1 MSSRARLRPAV
12 LLLGGLLAAAS
23 VGCAPTDSGNDA
35 SNNPSGTTQS
45 TPAGAPADPC
55 ADPPTVQPGVL
66 TIATDSPA
74 YDPWFSHNDP
84 TNGKG
89 FESAVAYAVAAK
101 MGFAR
106 DAVTWTKVPFN
117 SSYQ

>member
-1 MSSRARLRPAV
+1 MGPMPRRRSLLV
-12 LLLGGLLAAAS
+12 LSTALLCLSA
-23 VGCAPTDSGNDA
+23 VGCAPNDDNANSSGPTGSSPTDADA
-35 SNNPSGTTQS
+35 
-45 TPAGAPADPC
+45 C
-55 ADPPTVQPGVL
+55 AHPPTVKAGVL

-101 MGFAR
+101 MGFPR
-106 DAVTWTKVPFN
+106 
-117 SSYQ
+117 